1 MQHNKLAEDFSKF
14 GKIFQCKLVQI
25 MFYER
30 PFCDQIREVFKTN
43 YLETRYL
50 QAFVER
56 LYDYKDKHGQH
67 PSSDAMVSVLRT
79 ELDEESDLLKS
90 QVRAFFAETKA
101 LEDNSKKSKVEID
114 DSVYIKATAV
124 DFCKKQKLRDAM
136 IESATLLKSA
146 SFERI
151 SQIMNDALL
160 AGTSRDFGHAYL
172 KDFEERYKP
181 NSRSSVTTGWDLVDK
196 ISKGGHGAGE
206 LGVVVAP
213 TGAGKSFMLVH
224 LGAAALR
231 AGLNVVH
238 YTLELSDKA
247 VGLRYDACLT
257 KYHLSDLYT
266 FKDEILEKISDQEF
280 GELVIK
286 EYPTRK
292 ASTATIKN
300 NLEQLASSGYKV
312 DFVIVDYGDLLRP
325 VTAYKEKRQEL
336 ETIYEELRGLAGEL
350 KVPFWTASQTNR
362 TGLNA
367 EVITLESIAEAFAKC
382 FPADLIITLSRT
394 IKDKAQN
401 SGKMFVAKNRNGP
414 DGLIFPLF
422 MDTSNARI
430 EVLEPT
436 SETVEDAAKETVK
449 NEKNLLREKYKE
461 FKKKSKS

>member
-1 MQHNKLAEDFSKF
+1 
-14 GKIFQCKLVQI
+14 
-25 MFYER
+25 
-30 PFCDQIREVFKTN
+30 
-43 YLETRYL
+43 
-50 QAFVER
+50 
-56 LYDYKDKHGQH
+56 
-67 PSSDAMVSVLRT
+67 
-79 ELDEESDLLKS
+79 
-90 QVRAFFAETKA
+90 
-101 LEDNSKKSKVEID
+101 
-114 DSVYIKATAV
+114 
-124 DFCKKQKLRDAM
+124 M
-136 IESATLLKSA
+136 IESANLLKSA

-151 SQIMNDALL
+151 SQIMNDALNS
-160 AGTSRDFGHAYL
+160 GTSHDFGHAYL
-172 KDFEERYKP
+172 KDFEERYKATVRHP
-181 NSRSSVTTGWDLVDK
+181 VSTGWDLIDK
-196 ISKGGHGAGE
+196 LTKGGHGAKE

-224 LGAAALR
+224 LGAAAIR

-257 KYHLSDLYT
+257 KFHLSDLYT
-266 FKDEILEKISDQEF
+266 FKDEVLEKIKDQDF

-300 NLEQLASSGYKV
+300 NLEKLISSGHKV

-336 ETIYEELRGLAGEL
+336 ETIYEELRGLAGEFEIP
-350 KVPFWTASQTNR
+350 VWTASQTNR

-382 FPADLIITLSRT
+382 FPADFIITLSRT
-394 IKDKAQN
+394 IKDKSQN
-401 SGKMFVAKNRNGP
+401 TGKMFVAKNRNGP
-414 DGLIFPLF
+414 DGLIFPLS
-422 MDTSNARI
+422 MDTSNAKI

-436 SETVEDAAKETVK
+436 SETIEDAKKETIK

-461 FKKKSKS
+461 FKKRTGKT